1 MSYVKID
8 YEAEEWVRLCGRA
21 ATFLAAA
28 FQGVAEQSPEDLDFG
43 SFSENDGR
51 GGNHCRSCRT
61 RRPLCRRK
69 YPGRGEDHSSGP
81 SEGRESFALNETPN
95 GGEPFGVK
103 HTRKDNVL

>member
-43 SFSENDGR
+43 SFSENMVAAVTIAVRAEQGDPSAVESIQAAGKIIQAVQARDG
-51 GGNHCRSCRT
+51 
-61 RRPLCRRK
+61 K
-69 YPGRGEDHSSGP
+69 
-81 SEGRESFALNETPN
+81 
-95 GGEPFGVK
+95 
-103 HTRKDNVL
+103 VLH